1 MKTKTLEVPAMYG
14 DHHVTE
20 VRRLLLDNPGVE
32 DIYVS
37 SAFHLVEVRYDEG
50 KINEEQI
57 QTILGD
63 AGYLEPLPMPAES
76 SEASHLKADQSQTYF
91 RHTQSFETMRD
102 TVGFAQNISYTGK
115 PLWSCPG
122 FGVIK
127 SKMED

>member
-1 MKTKTLEVPAMYG
+1 MKTITLEVPAMYG

-20 VRRLLLDNPGVE
+20 VRRLLLDNPGVV

-37 SAFHLVEVRYDEG
+37 SAFHLVEVRYDEA

-76 SEASHLKADQSQTYF
+76 SEASHLK
-91 RHTQSFETMRD
+91 R
-102 TVGFAQNISYTGK
+102 ISLRPTFGIPKASK
-115 PLWSCPG
+115 PCEIQLDLLKMS
-122 FGVIK
+122 VIPV
-127 SKMED
+127 DPYGIALDLV